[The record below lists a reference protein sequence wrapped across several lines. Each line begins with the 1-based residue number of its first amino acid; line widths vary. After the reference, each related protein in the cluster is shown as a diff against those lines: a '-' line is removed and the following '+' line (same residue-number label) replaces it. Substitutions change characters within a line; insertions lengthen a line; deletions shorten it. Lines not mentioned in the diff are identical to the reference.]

1 MQIHPGEAIAMAASE
16 MAVAPQITQCIVIST
31 VLLLSQM
38 VYLHIICMKHRQTFV
53 CYLRMHPL
61 HVFVYYSRIIC
72 AGIICI
78 LFARQLTFAQIHIC
92 QSLEAAQGW
101 KKYKRN
107 KLEGRTKLGN
117 LGTFNRSI
125 ILTHKQ

>member
-1 MQIHPGEAIAMAASE
+1 MMTDENWNKWMKMDEQPDTA
-16 MAVAPQITQCIVIST
+16 IVISA
-31 VLLLSQM
+31 VLLPSQWFI
-38 VYLHIICMKHRQTFV
+38 YILCMSVKHRHRFV
-53 CYLRMHPL
+53 YYLRMHPL